1 MSSFKQYKTGHRNIK
16 LLEEM
21 IDELAE
27 QPELRDELNEHFQGL
42 DGTKGR
48 DEFSA
53 CITFF
58 FLGRLYER
66 QLKQKGD

>member
-1 MSSFKQYKTGHRNIK
+1 MSSFKQYKVGHHNVK

-21 IDELAE
+21 INELAT
-27 QPELRDELNEHFQGL
+27 QPELRDELNEHFQEL
-42 DGTKGR
+42 DGVKGR

-66 QLKQKGD
+66 QLKHKGE